1 MSLDM
6 NLTPL
11 PSVLLDYWMPRLK
24 DTELRI
30 VLLVA
35 RQTFGRAGKNADWL
49 AHSQLKARTGRASE
63 AISAAIDALV
73 RSGLLEVFTAE
84 GRTLSSPRE
93 RQAHRGALLYRIAP
107 TALQESLV
115 AGKPKTETAKAK
127 TTDYLEPPSRYLRI
141 PKSPLRDQQESEG
154 DYEEAETR
162 RQKIEQQKQQIRDHL
177 GKIPVSSPTQMSSRY
192 RSTQRYSQSPHRRL
206 P

>member
-1 MSLDM
+1 MSLDVKLTPLPQ

-24 DTELRI
+24 DTELR
-30 VLLVA
+30 VLLLVA

-73 RSGLLEVFTAE
+73 RSGLLEVFTTE
-84 GRTLSSPRE
+84 GRALASPHE
-93 RQAHRGALLYRIAP
+93 RQTHRGALLYRIVP
-107 TALQESLV
+107 TALQVSSV
-115 AGKPKTETAKAK
+115 TGKAKTETAKAK
-127 TTDYLEPPSRYLRI
+127 TTDYLEPHYSRYFRI
-141 PKSPLRDQQESEG
+141 PKSSQEDQTKIQ
-154 DYEEAETR
+154 
-162 RQKIEQQKQQIRDHL
+162 QLKIEQQKQQIRERL
-177 GKIPVSSPTQMSSRY
+177 GKIPISSPSRY
-192 RSTQRYSQSPHRRL
+192 PTTKRYSQSPFRRL